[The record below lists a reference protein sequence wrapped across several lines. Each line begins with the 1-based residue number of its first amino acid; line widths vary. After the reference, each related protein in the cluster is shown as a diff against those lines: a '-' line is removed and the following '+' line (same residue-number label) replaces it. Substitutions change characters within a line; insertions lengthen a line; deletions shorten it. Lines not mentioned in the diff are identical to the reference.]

1 MEDIEVWEIPYRH
14 NQLSLIMLSY
24 CFMWFLLLPTM
35 ATQEHLVVIF
45 VIERNL
51 EKKLWQNI
59 FFHMMYVCSSHFT
72 QSFHKERTKE
82 YIFFSALVHIII
94 IINLQVLESAQ
105 VEAWR
110 ESENAWSMTWQN
122 VASTIK
128 LWFPSTWKWHSTKF
142 YNFTNSSTWR
152 KACVCFH
159 TLLVDP

>member
-1 MEDIEVWEIPYRH
+1 
-14 NQLSLIMLSY
+14 
-24 CFMWFLLLPTM
+24 
-35 ATQEHLVVIF
+35 
-45 VIERNL
+45 
-51 EKKLWQNI
+51 
-59 FFHMMYVCSSHFT
+59 
-72 QSFHKERTKE
+72 
-82 YIFFSALVHIII
+82 LVHIII